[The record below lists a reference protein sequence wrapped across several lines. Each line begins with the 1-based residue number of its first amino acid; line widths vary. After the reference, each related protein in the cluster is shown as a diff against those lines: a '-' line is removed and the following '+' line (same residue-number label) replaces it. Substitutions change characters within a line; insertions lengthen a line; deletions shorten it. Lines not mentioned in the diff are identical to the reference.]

1 VTLSTLSQTDLPGV
15 ALLFRGKVR
24 DIYDLGDALLLVATD
39 RISAFDHVLPT
50 PIPDKGVVLTQ
61 LSAFWFQRTET
72 IVPNH
77 FLSTDPASYPTPLP
91 VYAQTLA
98 GRSML
103 VRKARRIDVEC
114 VVRGYLAGSAWSE
127 YRQGGTVCGE
137 RLPPGLQQSEKLA
150 QPIFTP
156 ATKAS
161 SGHDQNVSRAEVARL
176 IGAELTAQ
184 IERVAV
190 EIYTRAHDYCRT
202 RGLILA
208 DTKMEFGLLD
218 GGLILIDELLTPD
231 SSRFWDAERYD
242 VGRSQPSFD
251 KQFVRDWL
259 ETSGWDKQSAPPAL
273 PIDVVDRTSQKYR
286 EAFRRIVGSP
296 LPGSAA

>member
-1 VTLSTLSQTDLPGV
+1 
-15 ALLFRGKVR
+15 
-24 DIYDLGDALLLVATD
+24 
-39 RISAFDHVLPT
+39 
-50 PIPDKGVVLTQ
+50 
-61 LSAFWFQRTET
+61 FWFQRTAV

-77 FLSTDPASYPTPLP
+77 YLSTDPSSYPPPLP
-91 VYAQTLA
+91 DYAETLA

-127 YRQGGTVCGE
+127 YRQGRTVCGE
-137 RLPPGLQQSEKLA
+137 CLPPGLQQSEKLA

-176 IGAELTAQ
+176 IGADLTAQ

-190 EIYTRAHDYCRT
+190 EIYARAHDDCRT

-208 DTKMEFGLLD
+208 DTKMEFG
-218 GGLILIDELLTPD
+218 
-231 SSRFWDAERYD
+231 
-242 VGRSQPSFD
+242 
-251 KQFVRDWL
+251 
-259 ETSGWDKQSAPPAL
+259 
-273 PIDVVDRTSQKYR
+273 
-286 EAFRRIVGSP
+286 
-296 LPGSAA
+296 